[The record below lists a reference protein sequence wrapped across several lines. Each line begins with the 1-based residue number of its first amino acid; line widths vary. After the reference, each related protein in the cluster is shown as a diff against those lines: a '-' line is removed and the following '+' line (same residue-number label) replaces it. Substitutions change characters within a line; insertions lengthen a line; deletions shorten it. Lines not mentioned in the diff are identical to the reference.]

1 MRGLIKLF
9 DTFRIKTSFSKLL
22 FSIVLKEQYIF
33 RL

>member
-9 DTFRIKTSFSKLL
+9 DTFRIKTSLSKLL
-22 FSIVLKEQYIF
+22 SSIVLKEQYIF